1 MNISP
6 INYANYQRNVSFER
20 KYNTNNNKSNADRIH
35 QKELNN
41 LDNERVLSM
50 LNQVCNKVII
60 SNSLDAIDII
70 VQYFQKKYDKLN
82 EGSVGIMM
90 IPNNQLEKY
99 TANKMNNINKIDLSK
114 FMGLFVAIGNKSG
127 SVDTWTKAYES
138 KLLLLPNG
146 IV

>member
-60 SNSLDAIDII
+60 SNSPDAINII

-82 EGSVGIMM
+82 DGSIGIMM
-90 IPNNQLEKY
+90 IPDNQLEKY
-99 TANKMNNINKIDLSK
+99 TANRINNINKIDLSK
-114 FMGLFVAIGNKSG
+114 FKGLFVAIGNKCG
-127 SVDTWTKAYES
+127 SLDTWTKAYES

>member
-1 MNISP
+1 
-6 INYANYQRNVSFER
+6 
-20 KYNTNNNKSNADRIH
+20 
-35 QKELNN
+35 
-41 LDNERVLSM
+41 M

-70 VQYFQKKYDKLN
+70 VQYFQKKYVKLN

-114 FMGLFVAIGNKSG
+114 FMGLFVAIGNKCG